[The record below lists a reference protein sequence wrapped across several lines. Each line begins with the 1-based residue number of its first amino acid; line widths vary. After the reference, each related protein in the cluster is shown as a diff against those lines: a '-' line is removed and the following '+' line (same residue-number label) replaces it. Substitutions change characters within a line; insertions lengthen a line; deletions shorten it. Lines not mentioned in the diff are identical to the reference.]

1 MNVEPR
7 IIALLLAAGRSR
19 RMGAFKPF
27 LPFGERTVIEACL
40 ENLRAAG
47 LREIIVVVGHRADE
61 VRAKLK
67 DWRVDF
73 AHNPDPKSAMSA
85 SIACGI
91 ASIRE
96 EADAVMIALADQPA
110 IPSSV
115 MRSLIEARK
124 ATGAKL
130 IVPEWQGRRGHPVL
144 IDLALRDDL
153 LRLDETRGLRAL
165 LDQKRDLLH
174 CVSVSSPY
182 VVRDID
188 TWAEYCALH
197 EEIFGRREAT

>member
-73 AHNPDPKSAMSA
+73 AHNPGSEERDERIHRVRHRFDP
-85 SIACGI
+85 
-91 ASIRE
+91 
-96 EADAVMIALADQPA
+96 
-110 IPSSV
+110 
-115 MRSLIEARK
+115 
-124 ATGAKL
+124 
-130 IVPEWQGRRGHPVL
+130 RG
-144 IDLALRDDL
+144 
-153 LRLDETRGLRAL
+153 
-165 LDQKRDLLH
+165 
-174 CVSVSSPY
+174 S
-182 VVRDID
+182 
-188 TWAEYCALH
+188 
-197 EEIFGRREAT
+197 

>member
-1 MNVEPR
+1 
-7 IIALLLAAGRSR
+7 
-19 RMGAFKPF
+19 
-27 LPFGERTVIEACL
+27 
-40 ENLRAAG
+40 
-47 LREIIVVVGHRADE
+47 
-61 VRAKLK
+61 
-67 DWRVDF
+67 
-73 AHNPDPKSAMSA
+73 
-85 SIACGI
+85 
-91 ASIRE
+91 
-96 EADAVMIALADQPA
+96 
-110 IPSSV
+110 
-115 MRSLIEARK
+115 
-124 ATGAKL
+124 
-130 IVPEWQGRRGHPVL
+130 VL